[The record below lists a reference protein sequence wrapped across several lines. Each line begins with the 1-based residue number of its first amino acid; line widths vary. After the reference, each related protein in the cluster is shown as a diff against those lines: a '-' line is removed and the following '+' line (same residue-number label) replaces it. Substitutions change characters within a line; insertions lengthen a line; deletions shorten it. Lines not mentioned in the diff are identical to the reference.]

1 VRRMYSAHL
10 MSLILAMVCA
20 ESASAQTQR
29 SGGGEAQKFMQQYQQ
44 LAAERTSLQAD
55 NARLKKDLDAAK
67 ADLAAAKKE
76 RDAAK
81 AGVGSATAQIAQAKS
96 SQDTAEKGLEQTKQ
110 RFTELVGRFREMAQ
124 NLKDV
129 EADRGKARSDLAE
142 RNRAFD
148 VCAENNQQLFE
159 INQEVLNR
167 YEHTGLFTRISA
179 SEPFTRIT
187 RTRLEN
193 LVDETRERAEQLR
206 IKKREADAASAAAAD
221 PGAAARKTPVN
232 PK

>member
-1 VRRMYSAHL
+1 VRRICSAHL

-76 RDAAK
+76 RDAAR
-81 AGVGSATAQIAQAKS
+81 AGVGSQIAQAKS

-110 RFTELVGRFREMAQ
+110 RFAELVGRFREMAQ

-159 INQEVLNR
+159 INQDVLNR
-167 YEHTGLFTRISA
+167 YEHTGLFTRVSA

-221 PGAAARKTPVN
+221 PAAAARKTPVN